1 MSNNQTIAKEQIG
14 RALGR
19 LASGVYVVTC
29 NDKNESE
36 GMLTTWIAQV
46 AFEPPMISIAI
57 KDGRPLLECLKEGS
71 QLVVNILSKNSPE
84 IFKQFAK
91 PNLSSAERFAGL
103 ELLPEGEFG
112 PVFSK
117 AVSYLLCTTHKIIKA
132 GDHNLVLA
140 EVVGG
145 AMLHESA
152 EPMVHFRASG
162 FQY

>member
-1 MSNNQTIAKEQIG
+1 MSNNQTLVKEHIG
-14 RALGR
+14 RSLGR
-19 LASGVYVVTC
+19 LASGVYIVTC
-29 NDKNESE
+29 NNHGQSE

-57 KDGRPLLECLKEGS
+57 KDGRPLLDCLQEGS
-71 QLVVNILSKNSPE
+71 QLAVNILSKANPE

-103 ELLPEGEFG
+103 DLLPDSEFG
-112 PVFSK
+112 PIFSK
-117 AVSYLLCTTHKIIKA
+117 AVSYLLCTANKIIKA